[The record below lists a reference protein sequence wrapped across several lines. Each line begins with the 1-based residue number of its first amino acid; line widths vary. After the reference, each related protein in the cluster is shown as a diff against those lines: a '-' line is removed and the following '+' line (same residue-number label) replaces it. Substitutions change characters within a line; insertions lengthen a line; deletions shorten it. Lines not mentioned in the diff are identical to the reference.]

1 MSGAPDTPAFSYVVV
16 STILGVAWLGVL
28 VLNRCYDSSLVGRG
42 SEEFRRVAAS
52 SAQLWAVVAI
62 GCYVA
67 KIELARSFV
76 AVAFPVGLLL
86 LFIARWTARRW
97 LRVVRERTGT
107 WSHRVLVLGDRAHA
121 EDLVARLQHST
132 ASGYQVVG
140 VCVPGGAP
148 AEDVHGVTVVGSL
161 TQATI
166 AIDATGADTVAVTAV
181 AGLTA
186 QVLKRLSWELASRD
200 IDMVVAPGLVDV
212 AGPRIHIQP
221 VDGLPLLH
229 IAQPELTGP
238 RKALKGGFDRLFALV
253 LTVLLLP
260 VLVAVAVVVRLS
272 GPGPV
277 LFKQRR
283 IGLDGEPFTCYKF
296 RTMVVDAEARL
307 RGADDVRR
315 RTDPVQDDQR
325 SAGDPGRKD
334 AAPLLPRRA
343 ASAAQRAD
351 RRHEPGRAPAAGPER
366 GRPVHL
372 GVPTPAARQA
382 GTDRPVAGQR
392 PVRPLVRGER
402 TPRPLLRRE
411 LVARHRPDDSLA
423 HLPRG
428 RQEQRRLLMD
438 SSATRWTKRWSIRW
452 LAAVGAFA
460 AAAGLLSAHAPLW
473 LIGALVLPLAHG
485 GFVAQQLGSAPFS
498 SAHLRC
504 VRAARALS
512 LGKPAYFV
520 LFAACFVTSLV
531 RVLPRLRDD
540 RWDAIPCA
548 PMGQRAV
555 WDLLGS

>member
-1 MSGAPDTPAFSYVVV
+1 MVEAPPATTTRTLPPLLARSWQKAYRGQLLALDGASIAASLSLALLVGPGGGIGRIVSGAPDTPAFSYVVV
-16 STILGVAWLGVL
+16 STILGVAWLGAL
-28 VLNRCYDSSLVGRG
+28 LLNRCYDSSLVGRG

-86 LFIARWTARRW
+86 LFITRWTARRW

-148 AEDVHGVTVVGSL
+148 AEDVHGVAVVGSL

-166 AIDATGADTVAVTAV
+166 AIDLTGADTVAVTAV

-238 RKALKGGFDRLFALV
+238 RKALKGAFDRLLALV

-283 IGLDGEPFTCYKF
+283 IGLDGEPFTCFKF

-307 RGADDVRR
+307 DALTTSDDGPILFKMTDDPRVTRAGRTLRR
-315 RTDPVQDDQR
+315 FSLDELPQLLNVLT
-325 SAGDPGRKD
+325 GDM
-334 AAPLLPRRA
+334 
-343 ASAAQRAD
+343 S
-351 RRHEPGRAPAAGPER
+351 
-366 GRPVHL
+366 
-372 GVPTPAARQA
+372 
-382 GTDRPVAGQR
+382 
-392 PVRPLVRGER
+392 LVG
-402 TPRPLLRRE
+402 PRPQVQNEVDLYSSAYR
-411 LVARHRPDDSLA
+411 
-423 HLPRG
+423 
-428 RQEQRRLLMD
+428 RRLLVKPGLTGLWQVSGRSD
-438 SSATRWTKRWSIRW
+438 LSYDESERLDLYYVENWSLATDVMI
-452 LAAVGAFA
+452 
-460 AAAGLLSAHAPLW
+460 LW
-473 LIGALVLPLAHG
+473 RT
-485 GFVAQQLGSAPFS
+485 F
-498 SAHLRC
+498 
-504 VRAARALS
+504 
-512 LGKPAYFV
+512 
-520 LFAACFVTSLV
+520 
-531 RVLPRLRDD
+531 
-540 RWDAIPCA
+540 
-548 PMGQRAV
+548 RAV
-555 WDLLGS
+555 VKSSGAY